1 MPNWCEGSLRIRG
14 KKDNIR
20 NFLKNEIVCTNYE
33 ENAKKPEIEEDDEHE
48 YLILRSTT
56 NDFYI
61 NDTYRN
67 FIFKNQ
73 IEAYFCD
80 HENDEDYIINIDCFN
95 SAWALRSDGWV
106 DHAKKYNLDFR
117 MFGYEQGIQ
126 FSQVMTIL
134 RDGSVSEETQQYN
147 DWYWDCPFPN
157 MGG

>member
-1 MPNWCEGSLRIRG
+1 MPNWCEGNLRIRG
-14 KKDNIR
+14 KKNNIR

-33 ENAKKPEIEEDDEHE
+33 EDAKTPEIEEDDE
-48 YLILRSTT
+48 YLVLHSTT

-67 FIFKNQ
+67 FIFTNQ
-73 IEAYFCD
+73 IEAYFGD
-80 HENDEDYIINIDCFN
+80 YEDDEDCIINIDYFN
-95 SAWALRSDGWV
+95 SAWALRSDGWP

-117 MFGYEQGIQ
+117 MFGYEQGMQ

-134 RDGSVSEETQQYN
+134 NDGSVNTDTTNYN
-147 DWYWDCPFPN
+147 NWYWDCPFPN